1 MLLLLYQYFKL
12 ITLLLEHDMQLSI
25 KDHQQG
31 IDMQIAIPTD
41 YDDAIYQD
49 NAYTAPKFAIYTV
62 VPENEKVVF
71 FLKNIVENPL
81 RKMKSGSF
89 DEAQLKCS
97 CDTKYSSEL
106 THIYE
111 HYSLLDSISGCSYLL
126 ANCYCKNVARSMKSG
141 GIIIYKIPS
150 IIKQTDTA
158 IKNFLIG
165 ASFANTSQQIHH
177 AS

>member
-1 MLLLLYQYFKL
+1 
-12 ITLLLEHDMQLSI
+12 
-25 KDHQQG
+25 
-31 IDMQIAIPTD
+31 MQIAVPTD
-41 YDDAIYQD
+41 HDDAIYLD
-49 NAYTAPKFAIYTV
+49 NVYTAPKFAIYTV
-62 VPENEKVVF
+62 LQEDKKVIF
-71 FLKNIVENPL
+71 FLKNVVENPL
-81 RKMKSGSF
+81 RKMKSDFF

-97 CDTKYSSEL
+97 CDTKNSSEL

-111 HYSLLDSISGCSYLL
+111 HYSLLDTISGCSYLL
-126 ANCYCKNVARSMKSG
+126 ANRYCKNVIRSMKSG